1 MPIQVRILRDGV
13 AAAGLLW
20 LTLYARVIPYANAA
34 KSALVK
40 KFITLFRFT
49 KAAVCL
55 ILGTSWRSVKT
66 VITKLQA
73 VILRK

>member
-1 MPIQVRILRDGV
+1 MIELKFLSDGV

-20 LTLYARVIPYANAA
+20 LRLFARVIPFVNA
-34 KSALVK
+34 VK
-40 KFITLFRFT
+40 NASLKRCITLSHYI

-55 ILGTSWRSVKT
+55 ILATLLRSVKT

>member
-1 MPIQVRILRDGV
+1 MIELKFLSDGV
-13 AAAGLLW
+13 ASAGLLW
-20 LTLYARVIPYANAA
+20 LRVFARVIPFVKGVRNASL
-34 KSALVK
+34 KR
-40 KFITLFRFT
+40 FITLSHYI

-55 ILGTSWRSVKT
+55 ILAISLRFVKT

>member
-1 MPIQVRILRDGV
+1 MIQLKFLSDGV
-13 AAAGLLW
+13 AGAGLIW
-20 LTLYARVIPYANAA
+20 LRLFARVIPYANAA
-34 KSALVK
+34 KKGLVK

-49 KAAVCL
+49 KAAVFT
-55 ILGTSWRSVKT
+55 ILATSLRCVKT